1 MSDIKQTLK
10 LKEIDQLDSAILQ
23 FSKNTLATKK
33 ICASLLVGITALILK
48 LTDNSLDLSIYLSSF
63 ISLLIFWIIDS
74 NSYYYQRKL
83 RIRMTEIVND
93 LKDNQ
98 LVTDGFGMPLDNKE
112 KSSWRKAFFNDSQLF
127 YLFGTLVVVALIIID
142 KMGWI

>member
-1 MSDIKQTLK
+1 
-10 LKEIDQLDSAILQ
+10 
-23 FSKNTLATKK
+23 
-33 ICASLLVGITALILK
+33 
-48 LTDNSLDLSIYLSSF
+48 
-63 ISLLIFWIIDS
+63 
-74 NSYYYQRKL
+74 
-83 RIRMTEIVND
+83 MTEIVND

-112 KSSWRKAFFNDSQLF
+112 KSSWKKAFFNDSQLF